1 MDEIFSLYQ
10 KVEDPDFIGQD
21 DVANQILS
29 LSKKVEQEEYDQQRQ
44 TKYYQIIRWT
54 IEHLSQKY
62 RENNDLKSY
71 FNLISQIKEIKNTN
85 NTFLVKLTD
94 KLIAKLKK
102 RKDLLNDIVN
112 IAEEITKFCD
122 ETNNISMKSKIQTRL
137 AEVYY
142 IHENYSKAL
151 DICNKVIFDLKRYE
165 DNLGLIQLLLLESKI
180 YYATNGISKAKAS
193 LTSVKTLITKV
204 YVEPKLQANIDMH
217 AGILAAYEKDFNLAY
232 SYFFEAFDV
241 YNIPSKKRRN
251 KGLRAFE
258 YMILC
263 KIVGGHIEEVNNVVL
278 SKQGK
283 DYYGPEV
290 EALRSIESAVKEKSI
305 KLLEDN
311 IAKNKKYFTDRVINY
326 HISNLHNDLLE
337 KNLIKIIKPY
347 SVVEIDFVAKSIGLN
362 YQDVLNRLRQMI
374 LDKKINGI
382 LDQGKGSLIIYDVD
396 SANPYLDKSIETFK
410 NLEKVVEAL
419 DKKVRAT
426 INKGHLEFYLCEK

>member
-1 MDEIFSLYQ
+1 MDEIFNLYK
-10 KVEDPDFIGQD
+10 KVDDPDFIGQD
-21 DVANQILS
+21 DVAKQILS
-29 LSKKVEQEEYDQQRQ
+29 LSKKAEQEEYDQERQ
-44 TKYYQIIRWT
+44 SQYYKIIRWMV
-54 IEHLSQKY
+54 ELLAQKY
-62 RENNDLKSY
+62 RESNDLKSY
-71 FNLISQIKEIKNTN
+71 FDLISQIKEIKNTN

-112 IAEEITKFCD
+112 ITEEITKFCD
-122 ETNNISMKSKIQTRL
+122 ETNNISMKSKIQIRL

-151 DICNKVIFDLKRYE
+151 DICSKVIYDLKRYE
-165 DNLGLIQLLLLESKI
+165 DNLGLVQLLLLESKI

-204 YVEPKLQANIDMH
+204 YIEPKLQANIDMH

-241 YNIPSKKRRN
+241 FNIPTQKKRN
-251 KGLRAFE
+251 KGLRAFQ

-263 KIVGGHIEEVNNVVL
+263 KIIGGHIEEVNNVVL

-283 DYYGPEV
+283 NYYGPEV
-290 EALRSIESAVKEKSI
+290 EALRSIEKAVKEKSI

-311 IAKNKKYFTDRVINY
+311 IEKNKQYFQDRVIKL
-326 HISNLHNDLLE
+326 HINNLHNELLE

-362 YQDVLNRLRQMI
+362 YQDVLNKLRQMI

-396 SANPYLDKSIETFK
+396 MSNPYLDKSIETFK

-419 DKKVRAT
+419 DKKVRST
-426 INKGHLEFYLCEK
+426 NI

>member
-1 MDEIFSLYQ
+1 MDEIFSLYE

-21 DVANQILS
+21 DVANQILE
-29 LSKKVEQEEYDQQRQ
+29 LSKKVEREEYDQQRQ

-54 IEHLSQKY
+54 IDYLAQKY
-62 RENNDLKSY
+62 RENNDLNSY
-71 FNLISQIKEIKNTN
+71 FKLISQIKEIKNTN

-102 RKDLLNDIVN
+102 RKDLLNEIVN

-122 ETNNISMKSKIQTRL
+122 KTNNISMKSKIQTRL

-241 YNIPSKKRRN
+241 YNIPNKKRRN
-251 KGLRAFE
+251 KGLRAFQ

-311 IAKNKKYFTDRVINY
+311 IEKNKKYFTDKVINY

-396 SANPYLDKSIETFK
+396 TANPYLDKSIETFK

-426 INKGHLEFYLCEK
+426 NI

>member
-1 MDEIFSLYQ
+1 MDEIFNLYK

-29 LSKKVEQEEYDQQRQ
+29 LSKKAEQEEYDQERQ
-44 TKYYQIIRWT
+44 SKYYQIIRWT
-54 IEHLSQKY
+54 IDYLSQKY

-85 NTFLVKLTD
+85 NTFLVKLID

-102 RKDLLNDIVN
+102 RKDLLNDLVN
-112 IAEEITKFCD
+112 ISEEITKFCD

-151 DICNKVIFDLKRYE
+151 DICSKVIYDLKRYE

-241 YNIPSKKRRN
+241 FNIPNKKKRN

-263 KIVGGHIEEVNNVVL
+263 KIIGGHLDEVNNVVL

-283 DYYGPEV
+283 NYYGPEV
-290 EALRSIESAVKEKSI
+290 EALRSIEAAVKEKSI

-311 IAKNKKYFTDRVINY
+311 IEKNKQYFQDRVIKF
-326 HISNLHNDLLE
+326 HINNLHNDLLE

-362 YQDVLNRLRQMI
+362 YQDVLNKLRQMI

-382 LDQGKGSLIIYDVD
+382 LDQGKGSLIIYEVD
-396 SANPYLDKSIETFK
+396 MTNPYLDNSIKTFK
-410 NLEKVVEAL
+410 NLEKIVEAL
-419 DKKVRAT
+419 DNKVRAT
-426 INKGHLEFYLCEK
+426 NI

>member
-1 MDEIFSLYQ
+1 MDEIFNLYK

-29 LSKKVEQEEYDQQRQ
+29 LSKKAEQEEYDQERQ
-44 TKYYQIIRWT
+44 SKYYQIIRWT
-54 IEHLSQKY
+54 IDYLSQKY
-62 RENNDLKSY
+62 RENNDLKAY

-112 IAEEITKFCD
+112 ITEEITKFCD

-347 SVVEIDFVAKSIGLN
+347 SVVEIDFVAKTIGLN

-426 INKGHLEFYLCEK
+426 NI

>member
-1 MDEIFSLYQ
+1 MDEIFSLYE

-21 DVANQILS
+21 DVANQILE
-29 LSKKVEQEEYDQQRQ
+29 LSKKVEREEYDQQRQ

-54 IEHLSQKY
+54 IDYLAQKY

-71 FNLISQIKEIKNTN
+71 FKLISQIKEIKNTN

-102 RKDLLNDIVN
+102 RKDLLNEIVN
-112 IAEEITKFCD
+112 ISEEITKFCD
-122 ETNNISMKSKIQTRL
+122 QTNNISMKSKIQTRL

-241 YNIPSKKRRN
+241 YNIPNKKRRN
-251 KGLRAFE
+251 KGLRAFQ

-311 IAKNKKYFTDRVINY
+311 IEKNKKYFTDKVINY
-326 HISNLHNDLLE
+326 HIRNLHNDLLE

-426 INKGHLEFYLCEK
+426 NI

>member
-1 MDEIFSLYQ
+1 MDEIFNIYK

-21 DVANQILS
+21 DVAKQILE
-29 LSKKVEQEEYDQQRQ
+29 LSKKVEQEEYDQMRQ
-44 TKYYQIIRWT
+44 SKYYQIIRWT
-54 IEHLSQKY
+54 INHLAENY
-62 RENNDLKSY
+62 RESKDLKSY
-71 FNLISQIKEIKNTN
+71 FQLIREIKEIKNTN

-94 KLIAKLKK
+94 KLIGKLKK
-102 RKDLLNDIVN
+102 RKDLLDDFVKLC
-112 IAEEITKFCD
+112 EEITKFCD

-137 AEVYY
+137 AEIYY
-142 IHENYSKAL
+142 INEHYDKAL
-151 DICNKVIFDLKRYE
+151 EICNKVIFDLKRYE

-180 YYATNGISKAKAS
+180 HYATNGISKSKAA

-232 SYFFEAFDV
+232 SYFYEAFDV
-241 YNIPSKKRRN
+241 FNIPTQRRKA
-251 KGLRAFE
+251 KGLRAFQ
-258 YMILC
+258 YMILS
-263 KIVGGHIEEVNNVVL
+263 KIVGDHLDEVNNVVL

-283 DYYGPEV
+283 DYYGKEV

-305 KLLEDN
+305 RILKQN
-311 IAKNKKYFTDRVINY
+311 IDKNKEYFQDPIISY
-326 HISNLHNDLLE
+326 HINNLHNELLE

-362 YQDVLNRLRQMI
+362 YQDVLNKLRQMI

-382 LDQGKGSLIIYDVD
+382 LDQGKGSLIIYDVET
-396 SANPYLDKSIETFK
+396 SNPYLDKSIETFK

-419 DKKVRAT
+419 DKKVRST
-426 INKGHLEFYLCEK
+426 NI